1 MASGLEILISNI
13 AQFLLTIAPMISI
26 ILIVLGG
33 IIYALSYTQPA
44 DTRGKWQSAGVSM
57 FIGGVIVAAIAGAAT
72 MIQEVSGGLLK

>member
-13 AQFLLTIAPMISI
+13 AQSLLTIAPYISI
-26 ILIVLGG
+26 ILGVLGG

-72 MIQEVSGGLLK
+72 KIQEISGGLLK

>member
-72 MIQEVSGGLLK
+72 IIQEVSGGLLK